1 MGCLWI
7 KYRGD
12 TYNNDEGKEV
22 RKMRIKS
29 LALAIALSGSLFTA
43 SWVSAQVRSLESD
56 KVVVDQ
62 ARVELI
68 KGIQERNEQ
77 KVMNIPGV
85 VGIGIGL
92 TEDGKELCFIVYL
105 EKVTASARATVPV
118 RIEGVPV
125 RIVESGIFE
134 AY

>member
-1 MGCLWI
+1 
-7 KYRGD
+7 
-12 TYNNDEGKEV
+12 
-22 RKMRIKS
+22 MRIKS